1 MLLHIKM
8 LNEYHVTNQNTT
20 LIKDKLI
27 KNVFLN
33 NRLNL
38 SWWLEM
44 SLQKKLME
52 NTNEYKYRFFYK

>member
-52 NTNEYKYRFFYK
+52 NTNEYKSRFFYK